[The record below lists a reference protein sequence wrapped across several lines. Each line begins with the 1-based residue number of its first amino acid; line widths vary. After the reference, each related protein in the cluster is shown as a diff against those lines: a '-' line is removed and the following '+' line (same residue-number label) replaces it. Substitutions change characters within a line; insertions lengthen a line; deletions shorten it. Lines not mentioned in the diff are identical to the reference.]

1 MQTTSA
7 LYQELLA
14 LPHTEESRLLI
25 DGAAYGTPKLV
36 EGSLNTEGS
45 LFSGTTPSV
54 GGAVAGEVSAELLG
68 VASGSVARMA
78 KLQPQVRLV
87 GADGRASEWIAQGVY
102 NVDKRSYNK
111 QTGVLTLHG
120 YDKMLAT
127 EQWYTGSVGTGG
139 VTDITIVNRVCTQV
153 GITLDSETDS
163 FFSASGKKY
172 KVTNPR
178 NYTCRE
184 LLQAIAGWY
193 GGNWCMTPV
202 GKLRLVRLN
211 SLPKETNYLVDN
223 GGNAIT
229 FGNDTTSEEEV
240 RILVG

>member
-25 DGAAYGTPKLV
+25 DGTAYGTPKLV
-36 EGSLNTEGS
+36 EGSLKTEGS

-127 EQWYTGSVGTGG
+127 EQWYTGTGTM
-139 VTDITIVNRVCTQV
+139 DIDIVNRVCTQV
-153 GITLDSETDS
+153 GITLDDETAA
-163 FFSASGKKY
+163 FFTASGRSY
-172 KVTNPR
+172 VIPSPTD
-178 NYTCRE
+178 YTCRE
-184 LLQAIAGWY
+184 LLQTIAGCY

-202 GKLRLVRLN
+202 GELRLVL
-211 SLPKETNYLVDN
+211 LKLTAAETSYLVD
-223 GGNAIT
+223 GVGSAIT
-229 FGNDTTSEEEV
+229 FGGD

>member
-1 MQTTSA
+1 MQEVSA
-7 LYQELLA
+7 RYQELLTGS
-14 LPHTEESRLLI
+14 HTKESRLLV
-25 DGAAYGTPKLV
+25 DGTAYGESTIIK
-36 EGSLNTEGS
+36 GSLKTAIA
-45 LFSGTTPSV
+45 LFAGDTPTV
-54 GGAVAGEVSAELLG
+54 GGAVAGEISVQLLG
-68 VASGSVARMA
+68 VASSSVARMA
-78 KLQPQVRLV
+78 ELRPQVRLV
-87 GADGRASEWIAQGVY
+87 GDSGEPSEWVAQGVY

-127 EQWYTGSVGTGG
+127 EQWYTGSVPSGG
-139 VTDITIVNRVCTQV
+139 AVDIDIVNRVCTQV

-163 FFSASGKKY
+163 FFSASGKNY

-193 GGNWCMTPV
+193 GGNWCVTPV
-202 GKLRLVRLN
+202 GKLRLVLLN

-229 FGNDTTSEEEV
+229 FGGD

>member
-25 DGAAYGTPKLV
+25 DGTSYGTPKLV
-36 EGSLNTEGS
+36 EGSLKTEGS

-102 NVDKRSYNK
+102 NVDKRSYSK

-127 EQWYTGSVGTGG
+127 EQWYTG
-139 VTDITIVNRVCTQV
+139 TDKVDINIVNRVCTQV
-153 GITLDSETDS
+153 GITLDDETAA
-163 FFSASGKKY
+163 FFAASGRSY
-172 KVTNPR
+172 VIPSPTD
-178 NYTCRE
+178 YTCRE
-184 LLQAIAGWY
+184 LLQTIAGCY

-202 GKLRLVRLN
+202 GELRLVL
-211 SLPKETNYLVDN
+211 LKLTAEETSYLVD
-223 GGNAIT
+223 GAGSAIT
-229 FGNDTTSEEEV
+229 FGGD

>member
-1 MQTTSA
+1 MQTTNER
-7 LYQELLA
+7 YRELLA
-14 LPHTEESRLLI
+14 LPHETENRLLI
-25 DGAAYGTPKLV
+25 DGVAYTTPQLV
-36 EGSLNTEGS
+36 KNSLQTVEA
-45 LFSGTTPSV
+45 LFSGTTPTV
-54 GGAVAGEVSAELLG
+54 GGAVAGEINVQLLG
-68 VASGSVARMA
+68 VASSSVARMA
-78 KLQPQVRLV
+78 ELRPQVRLV
-87 GADGRASEWIAQGVY
+87 GDSGEPSEWVAQGVY

-127 EQWYTGSVGTGG
+127 EQWYTGSVPSGG
-139 VTDITIVNRVCTQV
+139 AVDIDIVNRVCTQV
-153 GITLDSETDS
+153 GITLDSETES
-163 FFSASGKKY
+163 FFASGKKY

-202 GKLRLVRLN
+202 GKLRLVLLN

-229 FGNDTTSEEEV
+229 FGGD

>member
-1 MQTTSA
+1 MQEVSA
-7 LYQELLA
+7 RYQELLTGS
-14 LPHTEESRLLI
+14 HTKESRLLV
-25 DGAAYGTPKLV
+25 DGTAYGESTIIK
-36 EGSLNTEGS
+36 GSLKTAIA
-45 LFSGTTPSV
+45 LFAGDTPTV
-54 GGAVAGEVSAELLG
+54 GGAVAGEISVQLLG
-68 VASGSVARMA
+68 VLSSSVARMA
-78 KLQPQVRLV
+78 ELRPQVRLV
-87 GADGRASEWIAQGVY
+87 GDSGEPSEWVAQGVY

-127 EQWYTGSVGTGG
+127 EQWYTGSVDTGG
-139 VTDITIVNRVCTQV
+139 AVDIDIVNRVCTQV

-163 FFSASGKKY
+163 FFSASGKNY
-172 KVTNPR
+172 KVTEPR

-202 GKLRLVRLN
+202 GKLRLVLLN

-229 FGNDTTSEEEV
+229 FGGD

>member
-1 MQTTSA
+1 MQTTTD
-7 LYQELLA
+7 LYRELLA
-14 LPHTEESRLLI
+14 ASHETESRLLV
-25 DGAAYGTPKLV
+25 GGVAYTTPQLV
-36 EGSLNTEGS
+36 KGSLKTVSS
-45 LFSGTTPSV
+45 LLSGTTPAV
-54 GGAVAGEVSAELLG
+54 GGAVAGEVSVELLG
-68 VASGSVARMA
+68 VSPSSVARMA
-78 KLQPQVRLV
+78 ELRPQVRLV
-87 GADGRASEWIAQGVY
+87 GGDGTASEWIAQGVY
-102 NVDKRSYNK
+102 NVDKRSYNR

-127 EQWYTGSVGTGG
+127 EQWYTGTGSN
-139 VTDITIVNRVCTQV
+139 VTDSTIVNRICTQV

-163 FFSASGKKY
+163 FFSASGKNY

-202 GKLRLVRLN
+202 GKLRLVLLN

-229 FGNDTTSEEEV
+229 FGGD

>member
-1 MQTTSA
+1 MQEVSA
-7 LYQELLA
+7 RYQELLTGS
-14 LPHTEESRLLI
+14 HTKESRLLV
-25 DGAAYGTPKLV
+25 DGAAYGESTIIKNSLKTAVALFAGDTP
-36 EGSLNTEGS
+36 T
-45 LFSGTTPSV
+45 V
-54 GGAVAGEVSAELLG
+54 GGAVAGEISVQLLG
-68 VASGSVARMA
+68 IASSSVARMA
-78 KLQPQVRLV
+78 ELRPQVRLV
-87 GADGRASEWIAQGVY
+87 GDSGEPSEWVAQGVY

-163 FFSASGKKY
+163 FFSASGKNY

-202 GKLRLVRLN
+202 GKLRLVLLN

-229 FGNDTTSEEEV
+229 FGGD

>member
-1 MQTTSA
+1 MQEVSA
-7 LYQELLA
+7 RYQELLTGS
-14 LPHTEESRLLI
+14 HTKESRLLV
-25 DGAAYGTPKLV
+25 DGTAYGESTIIK
-36 EGSLNTEGS
+36 GSLKTAIA
-45 LFSGTTPSV
+45 LFAGDTPTV
-54 GGAVAGEVSAELLG
+54 GGAVAGEISVQLLG
-68 VASGSVARMA
+68 VASSSVARMA
-78 KLQPQVRLV
+78 ELRPQVRLV
-87 GADGRASEWIAQGVY
+87 GDSGEPSEWIAQGVY

-127 EQWYTGSVGTGG
+127 EQWYTGSVPSGG
-139 VTDITIVNRVCTQV
+139 AVDIAIVNRVCTQV
-153 GITLDSETDS
+153 GITLDSETAS
-163 FFSASGKKY
+163 FFSASGKNY
-172 KVTNPR
+172 KVTKPK

-202 GKLRLVRLN
+202 GKLRLVLLN

-229 FGNDTTSEEEV
+229 FGGD

>member
-1 MQTTSA
+1 MQEVSA
-7 LYQELLA
+7 RYQELLTGS
-14 LPHTEESRLLI
+14 HTKESRLLV
-25 DGAAYGTPKLV
+25 DGTAYGESTIIK
-36 EGSLNTEGS
+36 GSLKTAIA
-45 LFSGTTPSV
+45 LFAGDTPTV
-54 GGAVAGEVSAELLG
+54 GGAVAGEISVQLLG
-68 VASGSVARMA
+68 VASSSVARMA
-78 KLQPQVRLV
+78 ELRPQVRLV
-87 GADGRASEWIAQGVY
+87 GDSGEPSEWVAQGVY

-127 EQWYTGSVGTGG
+127 EQWYTGSVPSGG
-139 VTDITIVNRVCTQV
+139 AVDIDIINRVCTQV

-163 FFSASGKKY
+163 FFSASGKNY
-172 KVTNPR
+172 KVTEPR

-202 GKLRLVRLN
+202 GKLRLVPLN

-229 FGNDTTSEEEV
+229 FGGD

>member
-1 MQTTSA
+1 MQEVSA
-7 LYQELLA
+7 RYQELLTGS
-14 LPHTEESRLLI
+14 HTKESRLLV
-25 DGAAYGTPKLV
+25 DGTAYGESAIIK
-36 EGSLNTEGS
+36 GSLKTAIA
-45 LFSGTTPSV
+45 LFAGDTPTV
-54 GGAVAGEVSAELLG
+54 GGAVAGEINVQLLG
-68 VASGSVARMA
+68 VASSSVARMA
-78 KLQPQVRLV
+78 ELRPQVRLV
-87 GADGRASEWIAQGVY
+87 GDSGEPSEWVAQGVY

-163 FFSASGKKY
+163 FFSTSGKNY
-172 KVTNPR
+172 KVTKPR

-202 GKLRLVRLN
+202 GKLRLVLLN
-211 SLPKETNYLVDN
+211 SLPRETNYLVDN

-229 FGNDTTSEEEV
+229 FGGD

>member
-1 MQTTSA
+1 MQEVSA
-7 LYQELLA
+7 RYQELLTGS
-14 LPHTEESRLLI
+14 HTKESRLLV
-25 DGAAYGTPKLV
+25 DGTAYGESTIIK
-36 EGSLNTEGS
+36 GSLKTAIA
-45 LFSGTTPSV
+45 LFAGDTPTV
-54 GGAVAGEVSAELLG
+54 GGAVAGEISVQLLG
-68 VASGSVARMA
+68 VLSSSVARMA
-78 KLQPQVRLV
+78 ELRPQVRLV
-87 GADGRASEWIAQGVY
+87 GDSGEPSEWVAQGVY

-127 EQWYTGSVGTGG
+127 EQWYTGSVASGG
-139 VTDITIVNRVCTQV
+139 VTDITIVNRVCSQV

-202 GKLRLVRLN
+202 GKLRLVLLN

-223 GGNAIT
+223 GGSAIT
-229 FGNDTTSEEEV
+229 FGGD

>member
-1 MQTTSA
+1 MQEVSA
-7 LYQELLA
+7 RYQELLTGS
-14 LPHTEESRLLI
+14 HTKESRLLV
-25 DGAAYGTPKLV
+25 DGTAYGESTIIK
-36 EGSLNTEGS
+36 GSLKTAIA
-45 LFSGTTPSV
+45 LFAGDTPTV
-54 GGAVAGEVSAELLG
+54 GGAVAGEISVQLLG
-68 VASGSVARMA
+68 VASSSVARMA
-78 KLQPQVRLV
+78 ELRPQVRLV
-87 GADGRASEWIAQGVY
+87 GDSGEPSEWVAQGVY

-127 EQWYTGSVGTGG
+127 EQWYTGSVDTGG
-139 VTDITIVNRVCTQV
+139 VTDIAIVNRVCTQV

-163 FFSASGKKY
+163 FFSASGKNY
-172 KVTNPR
+172 KVTKPR

-202 GKLRLVRLN
+202 GKLRLVLLN

-229 FGNDTTSEEEV
+229 FGGD

>member
-25 DGAAYGTPKLV
+25 DGTAYGTPKLV
-36 EGSLNTEGS
+36 EGSLKTEGS

-127 EQWYTGSVGTGG
+127 EQWYTG
-139 VTDITIVNRVCTQV
+139 TDTVDIDIVSRVCTQV
-153 GITLDSETDS
+153 GIALDDETAA
-163 FFSASGKKY
+163 FFAASGRSY
-172 KVTNPR
+172 VIPSPTD
-178 NYTCRE
+178 YTCRE
-184 LLQAIAGWY
+184 LLQTIAGCY

-202 GKLRLVRLN
+202 GELRLVL
-211 SLPKETNYLVDN
+211 LKLTAAETSYLVD
-223 GGNAIT
+223 GVGSAIT
-229 FGNDTTSEEEV
+229 FGGD

>member
-1 MQTTSA
+1 MQEVSVR
-7 LYQELLA
+7 YQELLTGS
-14 LPHTEESRLLI
+14 HSKESRLLV
-25 DGAAYGTPKLV
+25 DGTAYGENTIIK
-36 EGSLNTEGS
+36 GSLKTAIA
-45 LFSGTTPSV
+45 LFAGDTPTV
-54 GGAVAGEVSAELLG
+54 GGAVAGEISVQLLG
-68 VASGSVARMA
+68 IASSSVARMA
-78 KLQPQVRLV
+78 ELRPQVRLV
-87 GADGRASEWIAQGVY
+87 GDSGEPSEWVAQGVY

-163 FFSASGKKY
+163 FFSASGKNY

-202 GKLRLVRLN
+202 GKLRLVLLN

-229 FGNDTTSEEEV
+229 FGGD

>member
-1 MQTTSA
+1 MQEVSA
-7 LYQELLA
+7 RYQELLTGS
-14 LPHTEESRLLI
+14 HTKESRLLV
-25 DGAAYGTPKLV
+25 DGTAYGENTIIK
-36 EGSLNTEGS
+36 GSLKTAIA
-45 LFSGTTPSV
+45 LFAGDTPTV
-54 GGAVAGEVSAELLG
+54 GGAVAGEISVQLLG
-68 VASGSVARMA
+68 IASSSVARMA
-78 KLQPQVRLV
+78 ELRPQVRLV
-87 GADGRASEWIAQGVY
+87 GDSGEPSEWVAQGVY

-163 FFSASGKKY
+163 FFSASGKNY

-202 GKLRLVRLN
+202 GKLRLVLLN

-229 FGNDTTSEEEV
+229 FGGD

>member
-1 MQTTSA
+1 MQEVSA
-7 LYQELLA
+7 RYQELLTGS
-14 LPHTEESRLLI
+14 HTKESRLLV
-25 DGAAYGTPKLV
+25 DGTAYGENTIIK
-36 EGSLNTEGS
+36 GSLKTAIA
-45 LFSGTTPSV
+45 LFAGDTPTV
-54 GGAVAGEVSAELLG
+54 GGAVAGEISVQLLG
-68 VASGSVARMA
+68 VASSSVARMA
-78 KLQPQVRLV
+78 ELRPQVRLV
-87 GADGRASEWIAQGVY
+87 GDSGEPSEWIAQGVY

-127 EQWYTGSVGTGG
+127 EQWYAGSVGTGG

-163 FFSASGKKY
+163 FFSASGKNY

-202 GKLRLVRLN
+202 GKLRLVLLN

-229 FGNDTTSEEEV
+229 FGGD

>member
-25 DGAAYGTPKLV
+25 DGTAYGTPKLV
-36 EGSLNTEGS
+36 EGSLKTEGS

-139 VTDITIVNRVCTQV
+139 VEDITIVNRICPQV
-153 GITLDSETDS
+153 GIELDSETAT
-163 FFSASGKKY
+163 FFSTQGKSY
-172 KVTNPR
+172 VIAAPTD
-178 NYTCRE
+178 YTCRE
-184 LLQAIAGWY
+184 LLQTIAGCY
-193 GGNWCMTPV
+193 GGNWMMTAV
-202 GKLRLVRLN
+202 GKLRLVLLD
-211 SLPKETNYLVDN
+211 SIPAETNYLVD
-223 GGNAIT
+223 GVGNAIT
-229 FGNDTTSEEEV
+229 FGGD

>member
-1 MQTTSA
+1 MQEVSA
-7 LYQELLA
+7 RYQELLTGS
-14 LPHTEESRLLI
+14 HTKESRLLV
-25 DGAAYGTPKLV
+25 DGTAYGESTIIK
-36 EGSLNTEGS
+36 GSLKTAIA
-45 LFSGTTPSV
+45 LFAGDTPTV
-54 GGAVAGEVSAELLG
+54 GGAVAGEISVQLLG
-68 VASGSVARMA
+68 VLSSSVARMA
-78 KLQPQVRLV
+78 ELRPQVRLV
-87 GADGRASEWIAQGVY
+87 GDSGEPSEWVAQGVY

-127 EQWYTGSVGTGG
+127 EQWYTGSVPSGG
-139 VTDITIVNRVCTQV
+139 AVDIDIVNRVCTQV

-202 GKLRLVRLN
+202 GKLRLVLLD
-211 SLPKETNYLVDN
+211 SIPAETNYLVD
-223 GGNAIT
+223 GVGNVIT
-229 FGNDTTSEEEV
+229 FGGD

>member
-1 MQTTSA
+1 MQEVSA
-7 LYQELLA
+7 RYQELLTGS
-14 LPHTEESRLLI
+14 HTKESRLLV
-25 DGAAYGTPKLV
+25 DGTAYGESTIIK
-36 EGSLNTEGS
+36 GSLKTAVA
-45 LFSGTTPSV
+45 LFAGDTPTV
-54 GGAVAGEVSAELLG
+54 GGAVAGEISVQLLG
-68 VASGSVARMA
+68 VASSGVARMA
-78 KLQPQVRLV
+78 ELRPQVRLV
-87 GADGRASEWIAQGVY
+87 GDSGEPSEWVAQGVY

-127 EQWYTGSVGTGG
+127 EQWYTGSVGSGG
-139 VTDITIVNRVCTQV
+139 VTDITIVNRVCNQV

-163 FFSASGKKY
+163 FFSASGKEY
-172 KVTNPR
+172 KVTKPR

-202 GKLRLVRLN
+202 GKLRLVLLN

-229 FGNDTTSEEEV
+229 FGGD

>member
-14 LPHTEESRLLI
+14 LPHEVESRLLI
-25 DGAAYGTPKLV
+25 DGTAYGTPKLV
-36 EGSLNTEGS
+36 EGSLKTEGS

-102 NVDKRSYNK
+102 NVDKRSYSK

-127 EQWYTGSVGTGG
+127 EQWYTG
-139 VTDITIVNRVCTQV
+139 TDKVDINIVNRVCTQV
-153 GITLDSETDS
+153 GITLDDETAA
-163 FFSASGKKY
+163 FFAASGRSY
-172 KVTNPR
+172 VIPSPTD
-178 NYTCRE
+178 YTCRE
-184 LLQAIAGWY
+184 LLQTIAGCY

-202 GKLRLVRLN
+202 GELRLVLLKLTAEEA
-211 SLPKETNYLVDN
+211 SYLVD
-223 GGNAIT
+223 GAGSAIT
-229 FGNDTTSEEEV
+229 FGGD

>member
-1 MQTTSA
+1 MQEVSA
-7 LYQELLA
+7 RYQELLTGS
-14 LPHTEESRLLI
+14 HTKESRLLV
-25 DGAAYGTPKLV
+25 DGTAYGESTIIK
-36 EGSLNTEGS
+36 GSLKTAIA
-45 LFSGTTPSV
+45 LFAGDPPTV
-54 GGAVAGEVSAELLG
+54 GGAVAGEISVQLLG
-68 VASGSVARMA
+68 VLSSSVARMA
-78 KLQPQVRLV
+78 ELRPQVRLV
-87 GADGRASEWIAQGVY
+87 GDFGKPSEWVAQGVY

-127 EQWYTGSVGTGG
+127 EQWYTGSVPSGG
-139 VTDITIVNRVCTQV
+139 AVDIDIVNRVCTQV

-163 FFSASGKKY
+163 FFSASGKNY

-193 GGNWCMTPV
+193 GGNWCVTPV
-202 GKLRLVRLN
+202 GKLRLVLLN

-229 FGNDTTSEEEV
+229 FGGD